1 MKRPAVVHVTRA
13 DPSVLLASAAPQPL
27 QTSGSPAPPGPTAP
41 SFSSLLQTAYAGQDQ
56 GQGPGGLPLLDEGVQ
71 AQLRAALLRLPMH
84 QALRAAKHLLL
95 YVRSAVENFAQVSTA
110 CCPGPLYR
118 RPSEC
123 GFCRSI
129 GSELMVVW
137 GVSQGLL
144 LPCLLCTWGGWR
156 PVRRA
161 PGGP

>member
-1 MKRPAVVHVTRA
+1 MSP
-13 DPSVLLASAAPQPL
+13 VLIRLSFSPLLPPQPL
-27 QTSGSPAPPGPTAP
+27 QTSGSPAPPGPAAS

-95 YVRSAVENFAQVSTA
+95 YIRSAVENFAQVSAAPVPCTA
-110 CCPGPLYR
+110 AH
-118 RPSEC
+118 SEC

-137 GVSQGLL
+137 GASRGLL

-156 PVRRA
+156 PVHRA